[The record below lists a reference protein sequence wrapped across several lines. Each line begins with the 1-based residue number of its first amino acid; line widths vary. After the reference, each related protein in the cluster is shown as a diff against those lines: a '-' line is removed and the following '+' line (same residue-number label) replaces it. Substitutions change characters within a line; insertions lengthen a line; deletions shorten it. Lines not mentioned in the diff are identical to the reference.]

1 MAPASWWRRG
11 LLMSN
16 ACRLPRA
23 ATTGGLLGSSAVMR
37 ALIIVNPVA
46 GEQRPLRIADDAAE
60 YLRRADWQV
69 DIWPTEHGGHATE
82 LAQRRGSRDLLVVVG
97 GDGTLRETVAG
108 LAGDQTP
115 VGFVPIG
122 KANVMARELGIPR
135 SPHAAI
141 RVLTTGAATAIDVGT
156 VGDRIFLA
164 MVGVGYDGWVTAGVD
179 SFRARPWGQWLYRNG
194 ASTLLYVLA
203 GIPALLRLRPTRVM
217 LEVDGVAL
225 AGRYPS
231 VIVSNAAT
239 YATGWEMTPGADTR
253 DGQLD
258 YQANRRSAPWFVAW
272 TTIASMLKARLPA
285 LVAEYGRAST
295 YRISSAEPFRWQV
308 DGDPMPPAT
317 ELEIGLLA
325 GHVRLIVPTTD

>member
-1 MAPASWWRRG
+1 
-11 LLMSN
+11 
-16 ACRLPRA
+16 
-23 ATTGGLLGSSAVMR
+23 MR

-46 GEQRPLRIADDAAE
+46 GEQRPLQIADDAAE
-60 YLRRADWQV
+60 HLRRAKWHV
-69 DIWPTEHGGHATE
+69 DVSPTEHGGHATE
-82 LAQRRGSRDLLVVVG
+82 LARQRGATDLLVVVG

-108 LAGDQTP
+108 LDGDQTP

-122 KANVMARELGIPR
+122 KANVMARELGIPN

-141 RVLTTGAATAIDVGT
+141 RLLTTGATAAIDVGT

-179 SFRARPWGQWLYRNG
+179 AFRARPWGQWLYRHG

-203 GIPALLRLRPTRVM
+203 GIPALLRLRPTRVV
-217 LEVDGVAL
+217 LEADGVEL

-231 VIVSNAAT
+231 VIISNAAT
-239 YATGWEMTPGADTR
+239 YAIGWEMTPGADVH

-258 YQANRRSAPWFVAW
+258 HQANRRAAPWFVAW
-272 TTIASMLKARLPA
+272 TTLASMAKARLPA
-285 LVAEYGRAST
+285 LVAEYGRARY
-295 YRISSAEPFRWQV
+295 YRVSAAEPFRWQV

-317 ELEIGLLA
+317 ELEIGLHS
-325 GHVRLIVPTTD
+325 GRVCLIVPAEAD

>member
-1 MAPASWWRRG
+1 
-11 LLMSN
+11 
-16 ACRLPRA
+16 
-23 ATTGGLLGSSAVMR
+23 MR

-46 GEQRPLRIADDAAE
+46 GEQRPLRIAEEAAE
-60 YLRRADWQV
+60 YLRRADWAV
-69 DIWPTEHGGHATE
+69 DIRPTERGGHATE
-82 LAQRRGSRDLLVVVG
+82 LARQRGERDMLVVVG

-108 LAGDQTP
+108 LEGAETA

-141 RVLTTGAATAIDVGT
+141 RVLTTGTARPVDVGT
-156 VGDRIFLA
+156 VGDRIFLSH
-164 MVGVGYDGWVTAGVD
+164 VGVGYDGWVTAGVD
-179 SFRARPWGQWLYRNG
+179 AFRARPWGQWLYRHG

-203 GIPALLRLRPTRVM
+203 GLPPLLRLRATRVV
-217 LEVDGVAL
+217 LAADGVAL

-231 VIVSNAAT
+231 VIVCNAAA
-239 YATGWEMTPGADTR
+239 YAIGWEMTPGADVH

-272 TTIASMLKARLPA
+272 TTIASMMKVRLPGV
-285 LVAEYGRAST
+285 VAEYGRARS
-295 YRISSAEPFRWQV
+295 YRISAAKPFRWQA
-308 DGDPMPPAT
+308 DGDSMPPTT

-325 GHVRLIVPTTD
+325 GHVRLIVPASVD